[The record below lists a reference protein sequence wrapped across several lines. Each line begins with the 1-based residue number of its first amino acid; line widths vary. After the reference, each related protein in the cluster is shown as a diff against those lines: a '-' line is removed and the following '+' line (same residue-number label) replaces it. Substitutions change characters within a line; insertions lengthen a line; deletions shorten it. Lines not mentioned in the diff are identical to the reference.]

1 MYSTD
6 INEILQTISSL
17 PTEDQY
23 FIADTLSKR
32 LHDIRRTQI
41 ATRGAEAEK
50 NYQTGN
56 VMSGAVADLMRATD
70 DD

>member
-1 MYSTD
+1 MYHAN

-32 LHDIRRTQI
+32 LHDVRRNQI
-41 ATRGAEAEK
+41 ATRGVEAEK

-56 VMSGAVADLMRATD
+56 VMSGTVADLMRATGD
-70 DD
+70 N

>member
-1 MYSTD
+1 MYNAN

-41 ATRGAEAEK
+41 AARGAEAER
-50 NYQTGN
+50 NYQTG
-56 VMSGAVADLMRATD
+56 
-70 DD
+70 